1 MKTSSK
7 WIIGVAAVLVAG
19 AITYRAVNSAPDSSL
34 PANGQMLAVI
44 EDGGCTDCHSAAP
57 KMPFYANWPIA
68 KTLIAKDIED
78 GSKMFDIEPLIA
90 ALKNG
95 TAPGQVALA
104 KTEMCV
110 LDGSMPLPQYYL
122 VHWGSSLTG
131 AKQEVMLEGIRGLRE
146 QFYPNRFAAKEFAN
160 ETIRPI
166 PDEIVFDEAKARL
179 GKDLYNDTRLSGDGT
194 ISCATCH
201 ALDKGGT
208 DNLQYS
214 EGING
219 QFGGINAP
227 TTFNA
232 IYNFVQFWDGRAANL
247 AAQAAGPPTNP
258 VEMGSASFDEIIAKL
273 SADKEFKARFEAVYP
288 EGLSE
293 KNITDAIAEYEKTL
307 ITPGSPFDMYLMGAK
322 DVLSEEQIEGF
333 KIFKEYKCATCHA
346 GENMGGLSYEL
357 MGQRD
362 NYFQDRETNVKSGLT
377 DADNGRWA
385 QTGVERDRYRFK
397 TPSLRNVALTAPYY
411 HDGSVQTLEEAIAKM
426 ARFQSGKKMSDDKVA
441 MVKSFLEAQTG
452 ELTTPLD

>member
-90 ALKNG
+90 ALRNG
-95 TAPGQVALA
+95 TAPGQVDLA

-131 AKQEVMLEGIRGLRE
+131 AKQEVMLEGIKGLRA

-322 DVLSEEQIEGF
+322 DALSEEQIEGF

>member
-1 MKTSSK
+1 
-7 WIIGVAAVLVAG
+7 
-19 AITYRAVNSAPDSSL
+19 
-34 PANGQMLAVI
+34 
-44 EDGGCTDCHSAAP
+44 
-57 KMPFYANWPIA
+57 
-68 KTLIAKDIED
+68 
-78 GSKMFDIEPLIA
+78 
-90 ALKNG
+90 
-95 TAPGQVALA
+95 
-104 KTEMCV
+104 
-110 LDGSMPLPQYYL
+110 
-122 VHWGSSLTG
+122 
-131 AKQEVMLEGIRGLRE
+131 
-146 QFYPNRFAAKEFAN
+146 
-160 ETIRPI
+160 
-166 PDEIVFDEAKARL
+166 
-179 GKDLYNDTRLSGDGT
+179 
-194 ISCATCH
+194 
-201 ALDKGGT
+201 
-208 DNLQYS
+208 
-214 EGING
+214 
-219 QFGGINAP
+219 
-227 TTFNA
+227 
-232 IYNFVQFWDGRAANL
+232 
-247 AAQAAGPPTNP
+247 
-258 VEMGSASFDEIIAKL
+258 MGSASFDEIIAKL

-322 DVLSEEQIEGF
+322 DALSEEQIEGF

>member
-90 ALKNG
+90 ALKNA
-95 TAPGQVALA
+95 TAPGQVDLA

-131 AKQEVMLEGIRGLRE
+131 AKQEVMLEGIKGLRA

>member
-1 MKTSSK
+1 
-7 WIIGVAAVLVAG
+7 
-19 AITYRAVNSAPDSSL
+19 
-34 PANGQMLAVI
+34 
-44 EDGGCTDCHSAAP
+44 
-57 KMPFYANWPIA
+57 
-68 KTLIAKDIED
+68 
-78 GSKMFDIEPLIA
+78 
-90 ALKNG
+90 
-95 TAPGQVALA
+95 
-104 KTEMCV
+104 
-110 LDGSMPLPQYYL
+110 
-122 VHWGSSLTG
+122 
-131 AKQEVMLEGIRGLRE
+131 
-146 QFYPNRFAAKEFAN
+146 
-160 ETIRPI
+160 
-166 PDEIVFDEAKARL
+166 
-179 GKDLYNDTRLSGDGT
+179 
-194 ISCATCH
+194 
-201 ALDKGGT
+201 
-208 DNLQYS
+208 
-214 EGING
+214 
-219 QFGGINAP
+219 
-227 TTFNA
+227 
-232 IYNFVQFWDGRAANL
+232 
-247 AAQAAGPPTNP
+247 
-258 VEMGSASFDEIIAKL
+258 MGSASFDEIIAKL

-293 KNITDAIAEYEKTL
+293 KNITDAIAEDAKTL

-411 HDGSVQTLEEAIAKM
+411 HDGRVQTLEEAIAKM

>member
-95 TAPGQVALA
+95 TAPGQVDLA

-131 AKQEVMLEGIRGLRE
+131 AKQEVMLEGIKGLRA

-160 ETIRPI
+160 ETMRPI

-219 QFGGINAP
+219 QFGGLP
-227 TTFNA
+227 SM
-232 IYNFVQFWDGRAANL
+232 QFTISCSSG
-247 AAQAAGPPTNP
+247 T
-258 VEMGSASFDEIIAKL
+258 
-273 SADKEFKARFEAVYP
+273 AV
-288 EGLSE
+288 L
-293 KNITDAIAEYEKTL
+293 
-307 ITPGSPFDMYLMGAK
+307 
-322 DVLSEEQIEGF
+322 
-333 KIFKEYKCATCHA
+333 
-346 GENMGGLSYEL
+346 
-357 MGQRD
+357 
-362 NYFQDRETNVKSGLT
+362 
-377 DADNGRWA
+377 
-385 QTGVERDRYRFK
+385 
-397 TPSLRNVALTAPYY
+397 
-411 HDGSVQTLEEAIAKM
+411 QTLPHRQQ
-426 ARFQSGKKMSDDKVA
+426 ARLPILLKW
-441 MVKSFLEAQTG
+441 EAQV
-452 ELTTPLD
+452 LTKS